1 MNAAWKYIVV
11 TNDNQEI
18 SKVYALNNNQRII
31 NPDWDK
37 MPPRNMR
44 VEFEKLHAQQE
55 QDKKP
60 KNPPTPLP
68 PIQSLI
74 DLLPE

>member
-44 VEFEKLHAQQE
+44 VELEKLHAQQE

>member
-1 MNAAWKYIVV
+1 MNAAWKYIVI

-31 NPDWDK
+31 NPDWEK

-44 VEFEKLHAQQE
+44 VELEKLHAQQE
-55 QDKKP
+55 QKKKP
-60 KNPPTPLP
+60 KNPPTPFP
-68 PIQSLI
+68 PILVHKK
-74 DLLPE
+74 